1 MQLDDQ
7 VATTAIDDVF
17 PLAPVEMHRRHLCF
31 AAMHDFLRIAFGIR
45 LTAGRTVSQR
55 EQRQPLVSK
64 ILAAERRDVPAQL
77 QVEYLLPRLTIELTP
92 NGWAKVRK
100 GRQMDVEA
108 GKKMLGLLQNLVHGG
123 TVHIASESGDE
134 MRGLSSRP
142 RR

>member
-1 MQLDDQ
+1 M
-7 VATTAIDDVF
+7 
-17 PLAPVEMHRRHLCF
+17 
-31 AAMHDFLRIAFGIR
+31 
-45 LTAGRTVSQR
+45 
-55 EQRQPLVSK
+55 SK
-64 ILAAERRDVPAQL
+64 ILAAERRDVPTQL

-134 MRGLSSRP
+134 MRGLA
-142 RR
+142 